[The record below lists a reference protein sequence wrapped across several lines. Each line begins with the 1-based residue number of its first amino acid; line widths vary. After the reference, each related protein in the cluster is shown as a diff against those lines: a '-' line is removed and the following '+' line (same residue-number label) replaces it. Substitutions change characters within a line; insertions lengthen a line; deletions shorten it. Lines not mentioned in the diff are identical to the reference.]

1 MSAQLKKREEANTPE
16 VNLVSLVVG
25 TTPLAPEEIEH
36 RKGFWE
42 FVEKHGA
49 PWHKQHL
56 GRLLELWLQWN
67 EEHFASALIP
77 PYILL
82 SEPASPNVLGGCARI
97 SGFGARSQIRIR
109 PSLLR
114 GDHPHVRPGL
124 SYAEG
129 RFLFVADVLLHE
141 MIHQYQQEVTGN
153 TEESYHGHGPMFRDI
168 ANEIGEKLGLSLVRT
183 SKNRGKEKDLPSC
196 AQWPHCV
203 RPDEFYQGANRGRS
217 SICSTQELCAA
228 ATSFATDS
236 TDENLLKLGKAA
248 VAYDTALKAKKA
260 KRDLL
265 GNEEDDVSLV
275 VGTD

>member
-1 MSAQLKKREEANTPE
+1 MSAQIKKQEEAVTPE
-16 VNLVSLVVG
+16 VNLVSPLLG
-25 TTPLAPEEIEH
+25 TTPLAPEEIAH

-67 EEHFASALIP
+67 QEHYASALTP

-82 SEPASPNVLGGCARI
+82 SEPVAPNVFGDCARI

-114 GDHPHVRPGL
+114 GTHPLVRPER

-129 RFLFVADVLLHE
+129 RFLFVADVALHE
-141 MIHQYQQEVTGN
+141 TIHQHQQEVTGN
-153 TEESYHGHGPMFRDI
+153 TEESFHGHGPMFRDI
-168 ANEIGEKLGLSLVRT
+168 ANEIGEKLGLSNVRT

-196 AQWPHCV
+196 SQWPHCV
-203 RPDEFYQGANRGRS
+203 RPEEYYQGAYRGRS
-217 SICSTQELCAA
+217 IVCSTQELCAA
-228 ATSFATDS
+228 ATRFATES
-236 TDENLLKLGKAA
+236 TDENLLKLAQNGLQK
-248 VAYDTALKAKKA
+248 
-260 KRDLL
+260 
-265 GNEEDDVSLV
+265 
-275 VGTD
+275 